1 MSDKESTSEKKDA
14 TSDNPID
21 KDKTTE
27 QPGLLTYAHH
37 LGSAIIKPEDRG
49 KIKAVGLKSM
59 YQQTDMQLEQIR
71 EQIELLAR
79 QAQSIHNRVEISELI
94 YQARMNFKPL
104 VGHTY
109 FLYQNVRNEFF
120 MSLVGP
126 EEWGRGSKPDYCAT
140 IKLMADHTWEVM
152 DQSEDFFANNS

>member
-1 MSDKESTSEKKDA
+1 MSEEKKNPEKDDKEFV
-14 TSDNPID
+14 NPID
-21 KDKTTE
+21 SDKVAE
-27 QPGLLTYAHH
+27 NPSLLTYAHN

-49 KIKAVGLKSM
+49 KIKATSLASM
-59 YQQTDMQLEQIR
+59 YQQTDVQLEQIK

-79 QAQSIHNRVEISELI
+79 QAQAIHSRVEISELV

-109 FLYQNVRNEFF
+109 YLYQNVKNEFF

-126 EEWGRGSKPDYCAT
+126 DEWGRGNIPDYCASV
-140 IKLMADHTWEVM
+140 KLLADHTWEVL
-152 DQSEDFFANNS
+152 DESQDFFSNKS